1 MASTTDVIIS
11 DGIFGWPAG
20 AISSSVC
27 ASCSHDFFDFAET
40 DIDNRRS
47 LHEETSPRSVNE
59 LSQVRQRFS
68 AVRLPMPGSNFTM
81 RLNAT
86 SSRGLDTKRM
96 NEVTSLIC
104 ACSKNLMPLVI
115 CSGHQR

>member
-1 MASTTDVIIS
+1 MAYSV
-11 DGIFGWPAG
+11 GQPERFRPAY
-20 AISSSVC
+20 ARVAPTAC
-27 ASCSHDFFDFAET
+27 FDCAET
-40 DIDNRRS
+40 DIDNKRS
-47 LHEETSPRSVNE
+47 LHEETSARSVNE

-115 CSGHQR
+115 